1 MWRWTKRAL
10 IGLGGLLVVTPLIGA
25 TYQWFATRHDLAGS
39 PPPGRLL
46 DVGGHRL
53 HLWCMGSGSPAVIL
67 ENGLGGSSAAWGF
80 VQADVAGFTQVC
92 SYDHAGMGYSDP
104 GPSPRT
110 TRRIV
115 HELARLLDVGGI
127 QGPVVLVGASLG
139 GFTVRLFAS
148 EYAPRA
154 AGLVLVDASHEDQ
167 EIDVPR
173 MAPLMPLLA
182 ATGVLRLAGMSLGLD
197 PASLAPPVRGFARAT
212 RFRTAGY
219 RAAVDEFVH
228 ARESAAE
235 VKATRR
241 PLTIPL
247 VVVTAGR
254 GADAA
259 WRALQADQV
268 GLSRRGCQVVAEESG
283 HVVAVDQPQVV
294 VEAIRATVSA
304 ARGNDD
310 VGLCA
315 SPGGRTDSSR
325 PH

>member
-10 IGLGGLLVVTPLIGA
+10 IGLGGLLVVTALMGA
-25 TYQWFATRHDLAGS
+25 TYQWIATRRDLAAS
-39 PPPGRLL
+39 PPPGRLV

-53 HLWCMGSGSPAVIL
+53 HLWCTGSGSPAVIL
-67 ENGLGGSSAAWGF
+67 ENGLGGSSAAWGY
-80 VQADVAGFTQVC
+80 VQPEVARFTQVC

-115 HELARLLDVGGI
+115 HELARLLDRSGI
-127 QGPVVLVGASLG
+127 RGPVVLVGASLG
-139 GFTVRLFAS
+139 GFTVRVFAS
-148 EYAPRA
+148 DHAPRV

-167 EIDVPR
+167 EMDVPR

-182 ATGVLRLAGMSLGLD
+182 SAGVLRLAGMSLGLD
-197 PASLAPPVRGFARAT
+197 PASLAPSVRGFARAT

-219 RAAVDEFVH
+219 RAAVDEFMH

-241 PLTIPL
+241 QLTIPV

-268 GLSRRGCQVVAEESG
+268 ALSQRGCQVVAEESG
-283 HVVAVDQPQVV
+283 HVVAVDQPHVV

-304 ARGNDD
+304 ARGND
-310 VGLCA
+310 VGLCG
-315 SPGGRTDSSR
+315 SLGGRSDASR